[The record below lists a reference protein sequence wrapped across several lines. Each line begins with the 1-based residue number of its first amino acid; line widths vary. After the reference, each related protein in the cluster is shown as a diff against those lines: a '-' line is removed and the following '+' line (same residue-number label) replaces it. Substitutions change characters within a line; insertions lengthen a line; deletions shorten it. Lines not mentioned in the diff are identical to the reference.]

1 MIDLDHFKM
10 VNDRCGHLA
19 GDRTLKAVAV
29 CLKEELRGY
38 DAVGRF
44 GGEEFIALLD
54 GVATEAA
61 TNTAV
66 RITQAIRALTPIT
79 AEQTIVHTMHGL
91 LATPVVDVPTL
102 LSSPHRFVREDQTH
116 ALPTSPEARSGCCVG
131 SGYGVRQP
139 GRLWQLGYARQQRPR
154 TGDQ

>member
-66 RITQAIRALTPIT
+66 RITQAIRALTP
-79 AEQTIVHTMHGL
+79 
-91 LATPVVDVPTL
+91 TPPNK
-102 LSSPHRFVREDQTH
+102 R
-116 ALPTSPEARSGCCVG
+116 
-131 SGYGVRQP
+131 
-139 GRLWQLGYARQQRPR
+139 
-154 TGDQ
+154 